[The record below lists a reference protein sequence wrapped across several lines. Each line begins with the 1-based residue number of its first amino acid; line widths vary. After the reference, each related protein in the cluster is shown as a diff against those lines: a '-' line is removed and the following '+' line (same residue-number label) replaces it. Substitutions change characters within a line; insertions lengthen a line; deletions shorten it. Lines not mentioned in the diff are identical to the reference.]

1 MPSSPPLNQ
10 PLESAGSR
18 AENRTNDGRILA
30 PGRLWLF
37 ILIGCVVAGLLD
49 SLQAYLQGFVGG
61 PWQWQFIFFQG
72 MEWLFLAALTPITW
86 FLARRFPLQRP
97 HWKLPLLIH
106 FIGALTLCFGW
117 AFMGVLL
124 RRGLGANEQPFD
136 KDLASWL
143 LTSLPWSV
151 FMYFAVLGCVH
162 AFAYYVEARER
173 AEQAARL
180 SAQLSEARL
189 SALRMQLHPHF
200 LFNSLNAITV
210 LVRDQRTQLA
220 GRMLE
225 LLSDVLRQVLRTDQ
239 PHEVTLEEE
248 LQLVRQY
255 LAIEEVRFSDRLV
268 VRFRIDDAV
277 LQAAVPRFILQPLVE
292 NALRYG
298 VADRSDLATVEIG
311 ATRRGDNLELWVR
324 DDGPGL
330 TQEARGQ
337 GLGLQNTKLRRV
349 TLYGEQAS
357 ITLHT
362 PPQGGT
368 ESRIVLPYHD
378 V

>member
-1 MPSSPPLNQ
+1 VPSSSPPAT
-10 PLESAGSR
+10 PPETATDR
-18 AENRTNDGRILA
+18 AENSTANGRLLA
-30 PGRLWLF
+30 PARLWLF
-37 ILIGCVVAGLLD
+37 ILAGCVVAGLLD
-49 SLQAYLQGFVGG
+49 ALQSYLQGFVGG
-61 PWQWQFIFFQG
+61 KWQWQFILFQG

-86 FLARRFPLQRP
+86 FLGRRFPLQRP
-97 HWKLPLLIH
+97 HWKLPLLVH
-106 FIGALTLCFGW
+106 FLGALTLCFCW

-124 RRGLGANEQPFD
+124 RRGLGANQSPFAQD
-136 KDLASWL
+136 FASWL
-143 LTSLPWSV
+143 LICLPWSV

-162 AFAYYVEARER
+162 AFSYYAEARER

-189 SALRMQLHPHF
+189 SALRMQLQPHF

-248 LQLVRQY
+248 LQLIRQY

-268 VRFRIDDAV
+268 VRYGIDDDV
-277 LQAAVPRFILQPLVE
+277 LDAAVPRFILQPLVE

-298 VADRSDLATVEIG
+298 VADRTDLASVEIG
-311 ATRRGDNLELWVR
+311 AAHRGDNLELWVR

-337 GLGLQNTKLRRV
+337 GLGLQNTRLRLA
-349 TLYGEQAS
+349 TMYGERAS
-357 ITLHT
+357 LTLHT
-362 PPQGGT
+362 PPEGA
-368 ESRIVLPYHD
+368 PNPA
-378 V
+378 

>member
-1 MPSSPPLNQ
+1 L
-10 PLESAGSR
+10 L
-18 AENRTNDGRILA
+18 ILA
-30 PGRLWLF
+30 
-37 ILIGCVVAGLLD
+37 GCVVAGLLD
-49 SLQAYLQGFVGG
+49 ALQAYMQGFVGG
-61 PWQWQFIFFQG
+61 RWQWQFILFQG

-86 FLARRFPLQRP
+86 FLGRRFPLQRP
-97 HWKLPLLIH
+97 RWKLNLLIH
-106 FIGALTLCFGW
+106 FFGALSLCFGW

-124 RRGLGANEQPFD
+124 RRGLGADDQPFAQD
-136 KDLASWL
+136 FASWL

-162 AFAYYVEARER
+162 AFSYYVEARER
-173 AEQAARL
+173 AEQTARL

-189 SALRMQLHPHF
+189 SALRMQLQPHF

-225 LLSDVLRQVLRTDQ
+225 LLSDVLRQVLRSDQ

-248 LQLVRQY
+248 LQLIRQY

-268 VRFRIDDAV
+268 VRYHFDDDV
-277 LQAAVPRFILQPLVE
+277 LKAAVPRFILQPLVE

-298 VADRSDLATVEIG
+298 VADRTDLAMVEIG
-311 ATRRGDNLELWVR
+311 AARRGDNLELWVR

-337 GLGLQNTKLRRV
+337 GLGLQNTRLRL
-349 TLYGEQAS
+349 TTMYGERAN

-362 PPQGGT
+362 PPEGGT
-368 ESRIVLPYHD
+368 ESRIVLPYHH

>member
-1 MPSSPPLNQ
+1 MNTPDSPD
-10 PLESAGSR
+10 SAARG
-18 AENRTNDGRILA
+18 LA
-30 PGRLWLF
+30 PARLWLL
-37 ILIGCVVAGLLD
+37 ILAGCVVAGLLD
-49 SLQAYLQGFVGG
+49 ALQAYLQGYLRGG
-61 PWQWQFIFFQG
+61 GGHGDWGYVLFQG
-72 MEWLFLAALTPITW
+72 SEWLFLAALTSITYM
-86 FLARRFPLQRP
+86 LGKRYPLQRP
-97 HWKLPLLIH
+97 DWRRPLLIH
-106 FIGALTLCFGW
+106 ITGAFVLCFGW

-124 RRGLGANEQPFD
+124 RRGLGQTDQPFAQ
-136 KDLASWL
+136 DLASWL

-162 AFAYYVEARER
+162 AFSYYVESRQR
-173 AEQAARL
+173 AEQAAAL

-189 SALRMQLHPHF
+189 SALRMQLNPHF

-220 GRMLE
+220 SRMLE

-239 PHEVTLEEE
+239 PHEVPLEEE

-255 LAIEEVRFSDRLV
+255 LAIEEVRFSDRLT
-268 VRFRIDDAV
+268 VRFAIDTTV
-277 LQAAVPRFILQPLVE
+277 QRAAVPRFILQPLVE

-298 VADRSDLATVEIG
+298 VADRTDQATVEIG
-311 ATRRGDNLELWVR
+311 AARAGDNLELWVR

-337 GLGLQNTKLRRV
+337 GLGLQNTRLRLA
-349 TLYGEQAS
+349 TMYGERAQLVVS
-357 ITLHT
+357 TQ
-362 PPQGGT
+362 PDGGT

-378 V
+378 A

>member
-1 MPSSPPLNQ
+1 L
-10 PLESAGSR
+10 
-18 AENRTNDGRILA
+18 LA
-30 PGRLWLF
+30 PARLWLL
-37 ILIGCVVAGLLD
+37 ILAGCVVAGILD
-49 SLQAYLQGFVGG
+49 AFQSYVQGALGG
-61 PWQWQFIFFQG
+61 RAQWQYPLFQG
-72 MEWLFLAALTPITW
+72 SEWLFLAALTPITW
-86 FLARRFPLQRP
+86 WLGRRYPLQRP

-106 FIGALTLCFGW
+106 FTGALVLCVGW
-117 AFMGVLL
+117 ATMGVFL
-124 RRGLGANEQPFD
+124 RRALMNDDPPFSQD
-136 KDLASWL
+136 YVSWV

-162 AFAYYVEARER
+162 AFSYYVESRER
-173 AEQAARL
+173 EEQAALL

-239 PHEVTLEEE
+239 PHEVPLEEE

-268 VRFRIDDAV
+268 VRFRIDDDV
-277 LQAAVPRFILQPLVE
+277 LSAAVPRFILQPLVE

-298 VADRSDLATVEIG
+298 VADRTDLAAVEIG
-311 ATRRGDNLELWVR
+311 AARRGDNLELWVR

-337 GLGLQNTKLRRV
+337 GLGLQNTRLRLA
-349 TLYGEQAS
+349 TLYGERAS
-357 ITLHT
+357 LTLRT
-362 PPQGGT
+362 PPEGGT
-368 ESRIVLPYHD
+368 ESRIVLPYHH